1 MLAMAI
7 FPLWWSA
14 LSEQFGRRSIYL
26 VSFALFTVFSVLCAV
41 STNITMLVVF
51 RICSGGASASCQAV
65 GAGTIA
71 DLWEPAE
78 RGRAM
83 SIYYLGPLLGPL
95 LAPIIGGALSQAFS
109 WRATMWLLA
118 IFGLILFV
126 LLVFM
131 LPETLLRKP
140 EPEPATA
147 PLTRTTTTESVKKH
161 SKKVAA
167 NIKHFVFDPLKV
179 LGFLRFPPVLMTVI
193 IAAIAFGALYV
204 VNVAIQQRYSE
215 EPYNFRTIIIGCMY
229 LPSGAGYF
237 ISSVFGGP
245 WIDRIMAREA
255 RKANRYDEKGKL
267 ILLPEDRIRENMWLA
282 ITAYPLSLLLFGWT
296 LQHGV
301 LWVAPAIG
309 ALMFGLASMLVFVCP
324 PSSAVTFRFI
334 RSLSYTNT

>member
-51 RICSGGASASCQAV
+51 RICSGGASASVQSV

-95 LAPIIGGALSQAFS
+95 LAPIIGGALAQAFN

-118 IFGLILFV
+118 IFGLIIFV
-126 LLVFM
+126 MLLFM

-140 EPEPATA
+140 EPEATAA
-147 PLTRTTTTESVKKH
+147 PLTRTTTVESVKKN
-161 SKKVAA
+161 SKKVVA

-179 LGFLRFPPVLMTVI
+179 LAFLRFPPVLMTVI
-193 IAAIAFGALYV
+193 IAAIAFGALYI

-215 EPYNFRTIIIGCMY
+215 EPYHFATIIIGCMY

-282 ITAYPLSLLLFGWT
+282 ITTYPLSLLLFGWT
-296 LQHGV
+296 LQHGI

-309 ALMFGLASMLVFVCP
+309 AFIFGLSSMLVFVSC
-324 PSSAVTFRFI
+324 RLL
-334 RSLSYTNT
+334 SLSCKC